1 MNNRSGARAPR
12 NPLPLCLRCQA
23 ECYASKIFCLPCEKA
38 ISSLTA
44 QKASDI
50 DPQWPSEMR
59 SNSLA
64 KRKQACTALAHLL
77 CDGYGKLHT
86 KHEDLRKK
94 YKAL

>member
-1 MNNRSGARAPR
+1 MPKRSGARAPR

-23 ECYASKIFCLPCEKA
+23 ECDHSMIFCLPCEKA
-38 ISSLTA
+38 ISSLSA
-44 QKASDI
+44 KKASDI
-50 DPQWPSEMR
+50 DSLWSSSMR